1 MAKPRVKT
9 AASSTPTPGAAPA
22 APSRQAPFTV
32 PPNVR
37 SRVSPPPLPQL
48 STAEK
53 AALGKVFQTIRRQ
66 AARQGVP
73 SGGRPLPPGDPLQGG
88 GIAGGVPIVAQPV
101 DRTRQWESLPQ
112 TGIQTLIPCS
122 TRLKWANPNFASNE
136 WGSNWGIEDLAGVAG
151 GNFLPQMTA
160 HPQTASD
167 ISRAI
172 LAAESAGQTIRAF
185 GSLWGFSDASFPQ
198 VAPDSA
204 GPAKAYGFG
213 VNTSGING
221 SLQPFLPS
229 ILADGLF
236 LGTYFFVEAGI
247 TLSDLNQLLDQQP
260 RPQAL
265 PTLGGSD
272 GQTLAGAI
280 ATGTH
285 GCDFDRPP
293 LADAV
298 QAIYLIGAGGT
309 HYWIERTAH
318 ITDPTKLQ
326 NIFPCLAPENINYD
340 DTMFRAAL
348 VSMGSMG
355 VVFAI
360 LLSVEDEYT
369 LAQASRYGTWEQ
381 LLGPQ
386 PMGAGSDLSGAITGD
401 WTGLIHWA
409 NGKYPAQEYPRGG
422 SLFAP
427 RALQVLINPIANDD
441 GSHACIATARIEV
454 PWQMSPSGPTSA
466 DFSQLGVLDLMSVIF
481 HDPDCGVGAD
491 LELGPTVAWLAVEA
505 RPAGMEGEL
514 YQIGQLIGC
523 CENNGYAWAV
533 RALINFVLQSSYP
546 EYDPHFLDKY
556 PRVDIGHNIM
566 AGGVFPGGFPQG
578 GILSTE
584 SFFDLPTGLAFIG
597 QLLSMLD
604 SEVSDGH
611 YPAGYVSLRL
621 CGPSIATLGMQKDSP
636 TACVEVAFLNTGNA
650 LEIIEKVEDLAL
662 SNSGR
667 LHWGQ
672 MNGHLDATGV
682 LNGYGPKAV
691 EVWKVVQSMLGGTT
705 FNNQFMERCGLTS
718 GPVNPMT
725 RVTRSVSKAKPL
737 GP

>member
-1 MAKPRVKT
+1 MMNNGPARRRLWLINPY
-9 AASSTPTPGAAPA
+9 SLPPTPKGGRTDGETTCEDSRVLHADARRCPGRPLSASPVHSTTERPVAGFPPSTTATFDRGEGSARKGLPDHPASGRPSRRPLRWEAVASGRPAPRRWDRWGRSHCGTTRGPDPPVGIPPPNRNPNPDSVFDPAEVGEPQFCQQRVGVQLGDRRPRRSCGWQLPAPDDRSSPDGFGHLPRHLGRRKRWPDHPSVREPVGILRCVVPAGRSGFGRTRQGVRVRGQHVRHQRQPPAVPPKHPGRWTVPGNLLLRGGGDHPFGPQPTPRPAAPA
-22 APSRQAPFTV
+22 PG
-32 PPNVR
+32 PPNV
-37 SRVSPPPLPQL
+37 
-48 STAEK
+48 
-53 AALGKVFQTIRRQ
+53 
-66 AARQGVP
+66 
-73 SGGRPLPPGDPLQGG
+73 GRFG
-88 GIAGGVPIVAQPV
+88 
-101 DRTRQWESLPQ
+101 
-112 TGIQTLIPCS
+112 
-122 TRLKWANPNFASNE
+122 WANPR
-136 WGSNWGIEDLAGVAG
+136 GRDR
-151 GNFLPQMTA
+151 
-160 HPQTASD
+160 H
-167 ISRAI
+167 
-172 LAAESAGQTIRAF
+172 
-185 GSLWGFSDASFPQ
+185 
-198 VAPDSA
+198 
-204 GPAKAYGFG
+204 
-213 VNTSGING
+213 
-221 SLQPFLPS
+221 
-229 ILADGLF
+229 
-236 LGTYFFVEAGI
+236 
-247 TLSDLNQLLDQQP
+247 
-260 RPQAL
+260 
-265 PTLGGSD
+265 
-272 GQTLAGAI
+272 
-280 ATGTH
+280 GTH

-466 DFSQLGVLDLMSVIF
+466 DFSQLGVLDLMSVFF

-672 MNGHLDATGV
+672 MNGHLDAKIG
-682 LNGYGPKAV
+682 
-691 EVWKVVQSMLGGTT
+691 
-705 FNNQFMERCGLTS
+705 R
-718 GPVNPMT
+718 
-725 RVTRSVSKAKPL
+725 
-737 GP
+737 